1 MPVINIVLEDLN
13 RMLKDK
19 LSSTDFANIIPK
31 IGADPD
37 EINDSEAIV
46 EFFPDRPDLLSTEG
60 VARAL
65 RSFTEQ
71 SLGLIEYEVKPQTT
85 HMFIS
90 KEVMEIR
97 PCISGGI
104 VRGVTLDDIS
114 IKCLMELQE
123 KLHVTLGRK
132 RKKVSIGIHDL
143 SKIEGPFTYD
153 ICSPHEP
160 AFVPLQKDYEMTPE
174 EIISWNPIG
183 DPAAVAE
190 CLSDEI
196 KRVGSCHIALY
207 MTMGNTDHEVAMR
220 SIRRFGDEVVPLIEK
235 EVGPLAGVNVPKPMQ
250 AAE

>member
-1 MPVINIVLEDLN
+1 MPVINIALEDLN

-19 LSSTDFANIIPK
+19 LSVADFASIIPK

-65 RSFTEQ
+65 RAFTEQ
-71 SLGLIEYEVKPQTT
+71 NLGLVEYEVSPPTT
-85 HMFIS
+85 QIFVS
-90 KEVMEIR
+90 QEVMEIR

-114 IKCLMELQE
+114 IRCIMELQE

-143 SKIEGPFTYD
+143 SKLEGPF
-153 ICSPHEP
+153 
-160 AFVPLQKDYEMTPE
+160 
-174 EIISWNPIG
+174 
-183 DPAAVAE
+183 
-190 CLSDEI
+190 LSLI
-196 KRVGSCHIALY
+196 HI
-207 MTMGNTDHEVAMR
+207 
-220 SIRRFGDEVVPLIEK
+220 
-235 EVGPLAGVNVPKPMQ
+235 
-250 AAE
+250 

>member
-104 VRGVTLDDIS
+104 FFFQAEDGIRDVERSRG
-114 IKCLMELQE
+114 
-123 KLHVTLGRK
+123 LGDVYK
-132 RKKVSIGIHDL
+132 RQGIP
-143 SKIEGPFTYD
+143 S
-153 ICSPHEP
+153 
-160 AFVPLQKDYEMTPE
+160 
-174 EIISWNPIG
+174 
-183 DPAAVAE
+183 
-190 CLSDEI
+190 
-196 KRVGSCHIALY
+196 
-207 MTMGNTDHEVAMR
+207 
-220 SIRRFGDEVVPLIEK
+220 
-235 EVGPLAGVNVPKPMQ
+235 
-250 AAE
+250 